1 MKEKFKI
8 IGTVILFIYGLG
20 VIIFGS
26 YFEWQFATE
35 NGFIAW
41 LLLGW
46 IVPAIKGFLWPLF
59 IIF

>member
-1 MKEKFKI
+1 MQNNPVTWTE
-8 IGTVILFIYGLG
+8 GLLLRPQH
-20 VIIFGS
+20 FQQQER

-35 NGFIAW
+35 NGFIEW

-46 IVPAIKGFLWPLF
+46 IIPAIKGFLWPLF